1 MKTGEAIVVTMMSTK
16 MTKGG
21 QTTVPKEIR
30 DSLGIAETSR
40 VYWIFDG
47 SRAYISPEPPALLAV
62 ESEEDFLERL
72 NAGEQAVAEGRVR
85 DASLASEELRERYAL
100 G

>member
-1 MKTGEAIVVTMMSTK
+1 MVTMMSPK

-30 DSLGIAETSR
+30 DSLGIGETSR
-40 VYWIFDG
+40 VYWTFDG
-47 SRAYISPEPPALLAV
+47 TRAYLSPEPTPPLSV
-62 ESEEDFLERL
+62 ESELDFLERL
-72 NAGEQAVAEGRVR
+72 RAGEDAVAEGRVR
-85 DASLASEELRERYAL
+85 DAAAISDELRARYEL